1 MSTTSASVSKLVRRK
16 KMRLGE
22 LLLDANAIT
31 QAQLDQAL
39 ALQKRSGHKLGR
51 ALTEV
56 GAIDEAD
63 LYKFLAKRL
72 EIEYLDISTIKLQP
86 DVVKLLPE
94 VQARRLR
101 ALVLKQDKDG
111 LLVGMADPTDIF
123 AMNWAACL
131 ARPSRLRS

>member
-22 LLLDANAIT
+22 LLIDANAIT
-31 QAQLDQAL
+31 QEQLDQAL
-39 ALQKRSGHKLGR
+39 KLQKTTGHKLGR

-72 EIEYLDISTIKLQP
+72 EIEYLDIGSIKLEP
-86 DVVKLLPE
+86 ETVKILPE

-101 ALVLKQDKDG
+101 ALVLKQDQG
-111 LLVGMADPTDIF
+111 GILVGMADPNRYF
-123 AMNWAACL
+123 
-131 ARPSRLRS
+131 RP

>member
-1 MSTTSASVSKLVRRK
+1 MSTSSANVSKLVRRK

-22 LLLDANAIT
+22 LLLDAKAIT
-31 QAQLDQAL
+31 QEQLEQAL

-72 EIEYLDISTIKLQP
+72 DIEYLDISSIKLQSET
-86 DVVKLLPE
+86 VKLLPE

-101 ALVLKQDKDG
+101 ALVL
-111 LLVGMADPTDIF
+111 
-123 AMNWAACL
+123 
-131 ARPSRLRS
+131 LR